1 MHGDLFYFL
10 FLFKVFSLSYLLCIE
25 TATPVFEHLQEKVAE
40 FYAFTTTDEA
50 VKRKIN
56 AVSKKSGIRKR
67 FSVLEDFSQKPGEF
81 KFFPNDSAQE
91 AMPGVEA
98 RMAVYKKEAL
108 RLSCDA
114 VNKISG
120 FNKIKHRITNIITVT
135 CTGLFA
141 PGLDI
146 ELMEKLGLKP
156 TTQRSSVNFMG
167 CNAAVLALKQAD
179 LVCRNNKEAL
189 VLVVCTEVCTIHFQK
204 EYSQDYILSNL
215 LFGDGAAAMLVGPET
230 EKISD
235 TFRGAEIVS
244 FHSLIIYEGCHDMA
258 WQITDKGFIMN
269 LTSYVSGLL
278 NRNIE
283 SLLRSSGIHTEEV
296 SGWAIHPGGKK
307 ILDDFCGVMQIEKE
321 KLKESYGVLSSYGNM
336 SSATILF
343 VLKQMLESGEYL
355 NGRIYAAAFGP
366 GLSIESLL
374 LDV

>member
-1 MHGDLFYFL
+1 
-10 FLFKVFSLSYLLCIE
+10 
-25 TATPVFEHLQEKVAE
+25 
-40 FYAFTTTDEA
+40 
-50 VKRKIN
+50 
-56 AVSKKSGIRKR
+56 
-67 FSVLEDFSQKPGEF
+67 
-81 KFFPNDSAQE
+81 
-91 AMPGVEA
+91 
-98 RMAVYKKEAL
+98 
-108 RLSCDA
+108 